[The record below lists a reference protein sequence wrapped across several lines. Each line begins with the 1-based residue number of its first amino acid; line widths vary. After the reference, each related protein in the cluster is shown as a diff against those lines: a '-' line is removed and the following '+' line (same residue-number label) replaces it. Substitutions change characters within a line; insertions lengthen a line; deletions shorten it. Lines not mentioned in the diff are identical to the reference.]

1 MYMYVPGWASP
12 VETNLH
18 PFLRIIVNTV
28 GNSTKMWRVH
38 IEGEGMLCDCMVW
51 CEHSKEPIPGH
62 QASLSS
68 CMRGFAWCC
77 EPCPSPKRRT
87 GKWAWHAVTSGRKT
101 EPSKPSTH
109 TLGYYIAAEYSIF
122 TWRARLW
129 LAEETD
135 AGALSDEHTVR
146 YRHLQECMAHGKHD
160 MTRETQRYKMHT
172 NLTLGLTF

>member
-1 MYMYVPGWASP
+1 MSLPHKICFLS
-12 VETNLH
+12 EENLH
-18 PFLRIIVNTV
+18 V
-28 GNSTKMWRVH
+28 GQKFRETAPEEEQGN
-38 IEGEGMLCDCMVW
+38 
-51 CEHSKEPIPGH
+51 EHG
-62 QASLSS
+62 
-68 CMRGFAWCC
+68 
-77 EPCPSPKRRT
+77 
-87 GKWAWHAVTSGRKT
+87 VTSGRKT